1 MRLFSNSII
10 SGLPNFICSERSSKA
25 ELYAQDISKFFER
38 NRGADK
44 NDFKFKYGV
53 NIEYCRRL

>member
-1 MRLFSNSII
+1 MFGKTENRQAKRKCI
-10 SGLPNFICSERSSKA
+10 
-25 ELYAQDISKFFER
+25 AQDISKIFER